1 MNSMPLSQ
9 PGGATIDGNQAIAR
23 VAYALNEVISI
34 TAATPI
40 GERAQHVAARETHVT
55 EPHP

>member
-1 MNSMPLSQ
+1 MPLSQ